1 MASGYSSSVS
11 NSMGEE
17 SEELFDGISSPEI
30 GGVAA
35 NRSLTTTRCSAGRC
49 LFSGNESPEENVLR
63 DVTNRSAPD
72 PPQRLTASRS
82 K

>member
-1 MASGYSSSVS
+1 
-11 NSMGEE
+11 MGDE

-35 NRSLTTTRCSAGRC
+35 NRSPTMARCSAGR
-49 LFSGNESPEENVLR
+49 LFSGNESPEEDVLR

-72 PPQRLTASRS
+72 PPQKPTAR
-82 K
+82 KELFLEPL